1 VGTAGLVASFI
12 QEKPMEIT
20 ITHCRYAPKW
30 ESLEKVIR
38 EATNEPEGR
47 LVKIDRADGR
57 CDYSK
62 PGLYHLR
69 FEQSNQTLLPIRLEI
84 VAVGQKPESDTDR
97 RIAFVKENPELA
109 EQINI
114 ARKNMS

>member
-1 VGTAGLVASFI
+1 V
-12 QEKPMEIT
+12 EIT

-57 CDYSK
+57 CNYSK

-69 FEQSNQTLLPIRLEI
+69 FEQSNNTLLPIRLEI
-84 VAVGQKPESDTDR
+84 VAVGEKPESDSER
-97 RIAFVKENPELA
+97 RMKFAMENPELA

-114 ARKNMS
+114 AKRNMGI

>member
-1 VGTAGLVASFI
+1 
-12 QEKPMEIT
+12 MEIT

-30 ESLEKVIR
+30 ESLEQVIR

-57 CDYSK
+57 CNYRN

-69 FEQSNQTLLPIRLEI
+69 FEQSNNTLLPIRLEV
-84 VAVGQKPESDTDR
+84 VAVGQKPQSDLER
-97 RIAFVKENPELA
+97 RMEFAKENPELS
-109 EQINI
+109 EQINK
-114 ARKNMS
+114 AMENMGR